1 MVKTISKDVIKH
13 IAKLAEL
20 EFGDDEL
27 NKITAQLDKILAHVA
42 KISEVDTSKIPPTS
56 HTLKIKNV
64 FREDNVKKPL
74 SKEEVLS
81 NAPEEKDGGFLVP
94 KID

>member
-1 MVKTISKDVIKH
+1 MSMISKDILKH
-13 IAKLAEL
+13 VAKLAEL

-27 NKITAQLDKILAHVA
+27 NRITSQLGRILGHVA
-42 KISEVDTSKIPPTS
+42 KISEVDTSRIPPTS

-64 FREDNVKKPL
+64 FREDTVKKPL

-81 NAPEEKDGGFLVP
+81 NAPDEKDGGFLVP